1 MAGLVD
7 GMIRAARLDISLYEE
22 VERDTT
28 QTNNALIVVVLSA
41 LASGIGGAIG
51 AASNPQ
57 SGSPILALIA
67 GLVGAIVGWAVV
79 TGFIYL
85 VGTRLFGG
93 TATWGEVLRTVG
105 FANAPGVLNI
115 LGFIPI
121 LGGLIRLVVGIWLI
135 VATVIAIRSA
145 LDVGT
150 GRAII
155 SGIIGWILG
164 GIVIGIV
171 FAIFAVPFVVGGM
184 MTAP

>member
-1 MAGLVD
+1 MNLVD
-7 GMIRAARLDISLYEE
+7 GMVRAARLDVSLYEE

-28 QTNNALIVVVLSA
+28 QTSNALAVVVIAA
-41 LASGIGGAIG
+41 LASGIGAAIS

-57 SGSPILALIA
+57 AGSPILALIA
-67 GLVGAIVGWAVV
+67 GLVGAVVGWAVV

-115 LGFIPI
+115 LGFIPV
-121 LGGLIRLVVGIWLI
+121 LGGLVRFVVAIWLI
-135 VATVIAIRSA
+135 VATVIAIRQA

-150 GRAII
+150 GRAIV
-155 SGIIGWILG
+155 SGVIGWILG

-171 FAIFAVPFVVGGM
+171 FAIFAVPFVLMGG
-184 MTAP
+184 AGS